1 MFMHPPLLPP
11 VAFIP
16 THIPPPPP
24 PPSMASFPRH
34 LLFPPMPLPFY
45 IRPPPPQTNI
55 SNQTTRPMSPLPI
68 TLPLTITPLKS
79 AKNMRRRSS
88 GSSAQS
94 MSCAASTSSA
104 SICEAT
110 AAEEFGYEAAD
121 LIFFLSVG
129 EIG

>member
-11 VAFIP
+11 VTFIP

-24 PPSMASFPRH
+24 PPPVTSLPRH
-34 LLFPPMPLPFY
+34 LLFPPIPLPFY
-45 IRPPPPQTNI
+45 IRPPQSQPI
-55 SNQTTRPMSPLPI
+55 IANQTTRPMSPLPF

-79 AKNMRRRSS
+79 DKNMRRRSS

-104 SICEAT
+104 SNCEAVR
-110 AAEEFGYEAAD
+110 
-121 LIFFLSVG
+121 I
-129 EIG
+129 